1 MMNQYMLVNNQKL
14 FAFSK
19 KHGFT
24 AKYSEGKWGPSNI
37 SYMALLAER
46 DPNFV
51 EISEDEAIILTK
63 GNTPDE
69 YFEKLAEKLKKPSSK
84 RR

>member
-1 MMNQYMLVNNQKL
+1 MIQYMLVHNKKL

-19 KHGFT
+19 EHGFT
-24 AKYSEGKWGPSNI
+24 AKYDKGNWGPSSI

-51 EISEDEAIILTK
+51 EISSDEALVLTK
-63 GNTPDE
+63 GNTPEE
-69 YFEKLAEKLKKPSSK
+69 YFEKLASKAKKAPK
-84 RR
+84 GRR